1 MKLKSFLF
9 QGLLWAIGLLHL
21 LFMDDETRWSDVIS
35 SNTYSD
41 NPAVELAVLGTLS
54 LCLTLVNI
62 VCIFLAGVAVYK
74 VTV

>member
-1 MKLKSFLF
+1 MYIL
-9 QGLLWAIGLLHL
+9 QGLLWAMGLLHL
-21 LFMDDETRWSDVIS
+21 MFLDDATRWSDVIS

-41 NPAVELAVLGTLS
+41 NPALELAVLGTLS

-74 VTV
+74 VMTFLI